1 MKVGAFSD
9 GLNDKEYLAVCET
22 EGLYY
27 MGNTSHQN
35 KTQNVYLGL
44 RNKKTNKVKIHFFC
58 FQPSF

>member
-1 MKVGAFSD
+1 MNDIKVGAFSD

-44 RNKKTNKVKIHFFC
+44 RNKKTNKV
-58 FQPSF
+58 